1 MKRIIYIVL
10 FTLMSITIISESI
23 AQKVSSTITKSAA
36 VPKTT
41 VDTKPAARILK
52 LANKQ
57 IGLLKYAYAIPLYK
71 KYLLAGGKQDTL
83 AYKNIGYG
91 YKLVNQYDSALLYYI
106 KASDAGAKIG
116 NVLAELYAQLG
127 NYKQA
132 IRDYELINEEN
143 KNLLNDTR
151 IYGFSKIDKFYADS
165 LDYTIYY
172 TKLNSPYNDFNA
184 VPYREGLVFESNRVL
199 TKIRKKQSRIISPE
213 FGWDGAAYSS
223 LYYVENTQHLKVDTA
238 LRPVWREKQIDDKLL
253 SKGTSNDTR
262 LLDKPVDYTSLSYKP
277 DSIIKLF
284 SKHFGTKLNIGSISF
299 TKDGRTAY
307 YTRNGKKTSKGY
319 LLEVWEAKLLDGKW
333 VPVGKLFFNQTKYNY
348 FHPAVTP
355 DGRRLYYVS
364 DEPNGFG
371 GTDIY
376 FTEKN
381 EDGSWKPTSNAG
393 QNVNTAGNELFPT
406 FYDGG
411 FYYSSNGLPGLG
423 GLDIFKLVRDAR
435 GDINPKNLGYPINS
449 DRDDFG
455 FTIKGSTGYFSSNRY
470 GSDDI
475 FAFDYAPVNIIME
488 GKVAVDSVMALGK
501 KVYLNWRNEV
511 GKLQVIDSAVVNANG
526 SYSFK
531 ARPNKEYTVVT
542 FNSDGEKLETA
553 IITNDVVK
561 AGERYEKKLALINIP
576 LTQKELIAKHAKE
589 EAITAQQKPKQAQES
604 LNRLYA
610 KTVDSLMKLS
620 KDYVELHHPFN
631 QVYIVQQDLAAYKKL
646 IERVKQME
654 GREIVIVSATDCIG
668 SDAYNEDLSKRRSK
682 HIYKTISK
690 LANNN
695 VIIKHVGERELFK
708 ACEDVKKSI
717 LEQQV
722 NRYSYVFIIDKQ

>member
-1 MKRIIYIVL
+1 MKRIINIAFLIVAQL
-10 FTLMSITIISESI
+10 TTLNYTM
-23 AQKVSSTITKSAA
+23 AQQSSNTTSAA
-36 VPKTT
+36 AAKSLI

-52 LANKQ
+52 QANKQ
-57 IGLLKYAYAIPLYK
+57 MGLLKYAYAIPLYK
-71 KYLLAGGKQDTL
+71 NYLLAGGKQDTL

-91 YKLVNQYDSALLYYI
+91 YKLVNQYDSALLYYT

-116 NVLAELYAQLG
+116 NVIAELSAQLG
-127 NYKQA
+127 NYKKA
-132 IRDYELINEEN
+132 IKDYKKINEVN
-143 KNLLNDTR
+143 KNLLNDSR
-151 IYGFSKIDKFYADS
+151 IYGFTNIDKFYADS

-184 VPYREGLVFESNRVL
+184 VPFREGLVFESNRVI
-199 TKIRKKQSRIISPE
+199 TKKRRKQTRIVSPE

-223 LYYVENTQHLKVDTA
+223 LYYVENIQQSRIDTA
-238 LRPVWREKQIDDKLL
+238 LRPVWREKYLDDKLL
-253 SKGTSNDTR
+253 SKVTSNDTR
-262 LLDKPVDYTSLSYKP
+262 LLDKPLDYTALSYQQ
-277 DSIIKLF
+277 DASIKLF
-284 SKHFGTKLNIGSISF
+284 SKRFGSKLNIGSISF

-307 YTRNGKKTSKGY
+307 YTRNGKKTNQGY

-333 VPVGKLFFNQTKYNY
+333 VPAGKLFFNKSKYNY

-381 EDGSWKPTSNAG
+381 DDGSWKPTSNAG

-449 DRDDFG
+449 DRDDLG
-455 FTIKGSTGYFSSNRY
+455 FIIKGSTGYFSSNRY

-488 GKVAVDSVMALGK
+488 GQVAVDSMMAPGK
-501 KVYLNWRNEV
+501 KVYLNWRNEA
-511 GKLQVIDSAVVNANG
+511 GKLQVIDSAITDAKG
-526 SYSFK
+526 SYSFR

-542 FNSDGEKLETA
+542 FNSDGEKFETS
-553 IITNDVVK
+553 IKSNDVVK

-589 EAITAQQKPKQAQES
+589 EVVTAQQKAKQAQAS

-620 KDYVELHHPFN
+620 NDYVELHHPFN
-631 QVYIVQQDLAAYKKL
+631 QVYIIQQDLANYKKL

-654 GREIVIVSATDCIG
+654 GREIVIVSATDCNG
-668 SDAYNEDLSKRRSK
+668 SDEYNEDLSERRSK

-690 LANNN
+690 LANNI

-708 ACEDVKKSI
+708 ACEDLKKSI
-717 LEQQV
+717 EEQVV

>member
-1 MKRIIYIVL
+1 MNAAII
-10 FTLMSITIISESI
+10 TESI
-23 AQKVSSTITKSAA
+23 AQQVYTKLITTAAASKTSADT
-36 VPKTT
+36 KTT
-41 VDTKPAARILK
+41 ARILK

-57 IGLLKYAYAIPLYK
+57 MGLLKYAYAIPLYK
-71 KYLLAGGKQDTL
+71 NYLHAGGMQDTL
-83 AYKNIGYG
+83 AYKNLGYA
-91 YKLVNQYDSALLYYI
+91 YRLVNKYDSALLYYT
-106 KASDAGAKIG
+106 KASDEGAKIG
-116 NVLAELYAQLG
+116 NVIAELSAQLG
-127 NYKQA
+127 NYKKA
-132 IRDYELINEEN
+132 IKDYQQINNEY
-143 KNLLNDTR
+143 KNLLNDSR
-151 IYGFSKIDKFYADS
+151 IFGFSNPNNFYADS

-199 TKIRKKQSRIISPE
+199 TKKRRKQTRILSRE

-223 LYYVENTQHLKVDTA
+223 LYYVENIKQLRVETA
-238 LRPVWREKQIDDKLL
+238 LRPVWKEKHIDDRVL
-253 SKGTSNDTR
+253 SKASSNDTR
-262 LLDKPVDYTSLSYKP
+262 LLDKSIDYTALSYRQ
-277 DSIIKLF
+277 DTSIKLF
-284 SKHFGTKLNIGSISF
+284 SKYLGSRLNIGSMTF

-307 YTRNGKKTSKGY
+307 FTRNGKKTSQGY

-333 VPVGKLFFNQTKYNY
+333 VPAGKLFFNKTKYNY

-364 DEPNGFG
+364 DEANGFG

-393 QNVNTAGNELFPT
+393 QNINTAGNELFPT
-406 FYDGG
+406 FYDEG

-423 GLDIFKLVRDAR
+423 GLDIYKLVRDAS

-449 DRDDFG
+449 DADDLG
-455 FTIKGSTGYFSSNRY
+455 FSIMGSTGYFSSNRY

-475 FAFDYAPVNIIME
+475 FTFDYTPVTITLE
-488 GKVAVDSVMALGK
+488 GKLSVDSIMAPGK
-501 KVYLNWRNEV
+501 KVYLNWRNEA
-511 GKLQVIDSAVVNANG
+511 GKLQLIDSAIVDDNG
-526 SYSFK
+526 NYAFK

-553 IITNDVVK
+553 IKTNDVVK
-561 AGERYEKKLALINIP
+561 AGEQYEKKLALINIP

-589 EAITAQQKPKQAQES
+589 EVITPQQKSKQAQES

-654 GREIVIVSATDCIG
+654 GREIVIVSATDCNG
-668 SDAYNEDLSKRRSK
+668 SDAYNEDLSERRSK
-682 HIYKTISK
+682 HIFKTISK
-690 LANNN
+690 LANNK
-695 VIIKHVGERELFK
+695 VVIKHVGERELLK
-708 ACEDVKKSI
+708 ACEDLKKSI

-722 NRYSYVFIIDKQ
+722 NRYSYVFIMDKN

>member
-10 FTLMSITIISESI
+10 LTIMNVAMTSELI
-23 AQKVSSTITKSAA
+23 AQQTAATTATSAA
-36 VPKTT
+36 IKKIAV
-41 VDTKPAARILK
+41 VDNKIAARILK
-52 LANKQ
+52 QANKQ
-57 IGLLKYAYAIPLYK
+57 MGLLKYAYAIPLYK
-71 KYLLAGGKQDTL
+71 NYLLAGGKQDTL
-83 AYKNIGYG
+83 ALKNVGYA
-91 YKLVNQYDSALLYYI
+91 YKLVNQYDSALLYYT
-106 KASDAGAKIG
+106 KAKNAGVNIH
-116 NVLAELYAQLG
+116 NTIAELAAQMG
-127 NYKQA
+127 NYKKA
-132 IRDYELINEEN
+132 ANDYEQLNEED
-143 KNLLNDTR
+143 KNLLNDSR
-151 IYGFSKIDKFYADS
+151 IFGFTNIDKFYADS

-184 VPYREGLVFESNRVL
+184 VPFRDGIVFESNRVI
-199 TKIRKKQSRIISPE
+199 TKKRRKQTRIVSPE

-223 LYYVENTQHLKVDTA
+223 LYYVENAKKLRIDTA
-238 LRPVWREKQIDDKLL
+238 LRPVWREKKIDDKVL

-262 LLDKPVDYTSLSYKP
+262 LLDKPLDYSAVAYQQ
-277 DSIIKLF
+277 DSSIKLF
-284 SKHFGTKLNIGSISF
+284 SKRLGSKLNIGSITF
-299 TKDGRTAY
+299 TKDGSTAY
-307 YTRNGKKTSKGY
+307 YTRNGKKTSQGY
-319 LLEVWEAKLLDGKW
+319 LLEVWEAKLVDGKW
-333 VPVGKLFFNQTKYNY
+333 VPAGRLFFNKTKYNY

-435 GDINPKNLGYPINS
+435 GDINPRNVGYPINS
-449 DRDDFG
+449 DRDDLG

-475 FAFDYAPVNIIME
+475 FAFDYAPVNIVME
-488 GKVAVDSVMALGK
+488 GKVAVDSVMAAGK

-511 GKLQVIDSAVVNANG
+511 GKLQVIDSAVVNASG

-542 FNSDGEKLETA
+542 FNSDGEKFE
-553 IITNDVVK
+553 ISVKSNDFVK
-561 AGERYEKKLALINIP
+561 QDNGYQKQVALINIP
-576 LTQKELIAKHAKE
+576 LSRTEILAKRAKE
-589 EAITAQQKPKQAQES
+589 EASQEKARQAQVS

-631 QVYIVQQDLAAYKKL
+631 QVYIIQKDLAGYKQL

-654 GREIVIVSATDCIG
+654 GKEIVIVSATDCNG
-668 SDAYNEDLSKRRSK
+668 SDAYNEDLSQRRAK
-682 HIYKTISK
+682 HIYKTLSK
-690 LANNN
+690 LSNNS
-695 VIIKHVGERELFK
+695 VVIKHVGERELLK

-722 NRYSYVFIIDKQ
+722 NRYSYVFIMDNK

>member
-1 MKRIIYIVL
+1 MKRKYIVL
-10 FTLMSITIISESI
+10 LILMNAAIISESI
-23 AQKVSSTITKSAA
+23 AQQEYTKLITTAA
-36 VPKTT
+36 ASKTP
-41 VDTKPAARILK
+41 VDTKTTARILK
-52 LANKQ
+52 QANKQ
-57 IGLLKYAYAIPLYK
+57 MGLLKYAYAIPLYK
-71 KYLLAGGKQDTL
+71 NYLHAEGKQDTL
-83 AYKNIGYG
+83 AYKNLGYA
-91 YKLVNQYDSALLYYI
+91 YRLVNKYDSALLYYT

-116 NVLAELYAQLG
+116 NVIAELSAQLG
-127 NYKQA
+127 NYKKA
-132 IRDYELINEEN
+132 IKDYEQINEEN
-143 KNLLNDTR
+143 KNLLNDSR
-151 IYGFSKIDKFYADS
+151 IFGFSNLSKFYADS

-184 VPYREGLVFESNRVL
+184 VPYKEGLVFESNRVL
-199 TKIRKKQSRIISPE
+199 TKKRRKQTRILSRE

-223 LYYVENTQHLKVDTA
+223 LYYVENSQQLKVDTA
-238 LRPVWREKQIDDKLL
+238 LRPVWREKTIDDKLL

-262 LLDKPVDYTSLSYKP
+262 LLDKPIDYTTLSYKQ
-277 DSIIKLF
+277 DSSIKLF
-284 SKHFGTKLNIGSISF
+284 SKHFGSKLNIGSISF

-307 YTRNGKKTSKGY
+307 YTRNGKKTSQGY
-319 LLEVWEAKLLDGKW
+319 LLEVWEARLLDGKW
-333 VPVGKLFFNQTKYNY
+333 VQVGKLFFNKTKYNY

-393 QNVNTAGNELFPT
+393 QNINTAGNELFPT

-423 GLDIFKLVRDAR
+423 GLDIYKLVRDAR

-449 DRDDFG
+449 DGDDLG

-475 FAFDYAPVNIIME
+475 FAFDYAPVTVALE
-488 GKVAVDSVMALGK
+488 GKVAVDSVMAPGK
-501 KVYLNWRNEV
+501 KVYLNWRNEA
-511 GKLQVIDSAVVNANG
+511 GKLQVIDSAIVDAKG
-526 SYSFK
+526 SYSFR

-542 FNSDGEKLETA
+542 FNSDGEKFETS
-553 IITNDVVK
+553 IKSNDVVK

-589 EAITAQQKPKQAQES
+589 EVITAQQKAKQAQAS

-631 QVYIVQQDLAAYKKL
+631 QVYIIQQDLANYKKL

-654 GREIVIVSATDCIG
+654 GREIVIVSATDCNG
-668 SDAYNEDLSKRRSK
+668 SDAYNEDLSERRSK
-682 HIYKTISK
+682 HIFKTISK

-695 VIIKHVGERELFK
+695 VVIKHVGERELLK
-708 ACEDVKKSI
+708 ACEDLKKSI

-722 NRYSYVFIIDKQ
+722 NRYSYVFIMDKN

>member
-10 FTLMSITIISESI
+10 LTLINVAITSELI
-23 AQKVSSTITKSAA
+23 AQQPST
-36 VPKTT
+36 TT
-41 VDTKPAARILK
+41 STTAKKNVVVDTKPTARILK
-52 LANKQ
+52 QANKQ
-57 IGLLKYAYAIPLYK
+57 MGLLKYAYAIPLYK
-71 KYLLAGGKQDTL
+71 NYLKAGGKQDTL
-83 AYKNIGYG
+83 ALKNIGSA
-91 YKLVNQYDSALLYYI
+91 YKLVNQYDSALLYYT
-106 KASDAGAKIG
+106 KAKDAGVKI
-116 NVLAELYAQLG
+116 NNTIAELAAQMG
-127 NYKQA
+127 NYKKA
-132 IRDYELINEEN
+132 INDYEQLNEED
-143 KNLLNDTR
+143 KNLLNDSR
-151 IYGFSKIDKFYADS
+151 IFGFSNIGKFYADS

-184 VPYREGLVFESNRVL
+184 VPFRDGIVFESNRVI
-199 TKIRKKQSRIISPE
+199 TKKRRKQTRIVSPE

-223 LYYVENTQHLKVDTA
+223 LYYVENTKGIRIDTA
-238 LRPVWREKQIDDKLL
+238 LRPVWKEKKIDDKVL

-262 LLDKPVDYTSLSYKP
+262 LLDKPLDYQAVAYQQDTS
-277 DSIIKLF
+277 IKLF
-284 SKHFGTKLNIGSISF
+284 SKRLGTKLNIGSITF
-299 TKDGRTAY
+299 TKDGQTAY
-307 YTRNGKKTSKGY
+307 YTRNGKKTSQGY
-319 LLEVWEAKLLDGKW
+319 LLEVWEAKLIEGKW
-333 VPVGKLFFNQTKYNY
+333 VPAGRLFFNKTKYNY

-381 EDGSWKPTSNAG
+381 EDGSWKPTTNAG

-435 GDINPKNLGYPINS
+435 GDINPRNLGYPINS
-449 DRDDFG
+449 DRDELG

-488 GKVAVDSVMALGK
+488 GKVAVDSVMAPGK
-501 KVYLNWRNEV
+501 KVYLNLRNEA

-542 FNSDGEKLETA
+542 FNSDGEKFETLVKS
-553 IITNDVVK
+553 NDFVK
-561 AGERYEKKLALINIP
+561 QDNGYQKKVALINIP
-576 LTQKELIAKHAKE
+576 LTRTEILAKRAKE
-589 EAITAQQKPKQAQES
+589 EAAQENARQAQAS

-631 QVYIVQQDLAAYKKL
+631 QVYIIQKDLTSYKQL
-646 IERVKQME
+646 IERIKQME
-654 GREIVIVSATDCIG
+654 GREIVIVSATDCNG
-668 SDAYNEDLSKRRSK
+668 SDAYNEDLSQRRAK
-682 HIYKTISK
+682 HIYKTLSK
-690 LANNN
+690 LSNNS
-695 VIIKHVGERELFK
+695 VVIKHVGERELLK

-722 NRYSYVFIIDKQ
+722 NRYSYVFIMDKK

>member
-1 MKRIIYIVL
+1 
-10 FTLMSITIISESI
+10 MSSVVI
-23 AQKVSSTITKSAA
+23 AQQASNASSISSTAKKIAL
-36 VPKTT
+36 
-41 VDTKPAARILK
+41 VDNKIAARILK
-52 LANKQ
+52 QANKQ
-57 IGLLKYAYAIPLYK
+57 MGLLKYAYAIPLYK
-71 KYLLAGGKQDTL
+71 NYLLAGGKQDTM
-83 AYKNIGYG
+83 AYKSIAYA
-91 YKLVNQYDSALLYYI
+91 YKLVNQYDSALLYYT
-106 KASDAGAKIG
+106 KAKNAGVNIH
-116 NVLAELYAQLG
+116 NTIAELAAQMG
-127 NYKQA
+127 NYKKA
-132 IRDYELINEEN
+132 ANDYEQLNEED
-143 KNLLNDTR
+143 KNLLNDSR
-151 IYGFSKIDKFYADS
+151 IFGFTNIDKFYADS

-184 VPYREGLVFESNRVL
+184 VPFRDGIVFESNRVI
-199 TKIRKKQSRIISPE
+199 TKKRRKQTRMVSPE

-223 LYYVENTQHLKVDTA
+223 LYYVENAKKLRIDTA
-238 LRPVWREKQIDDKLL
+238 LRPVWREKKIDDKVL

-262 LLDKPVDYTSLSYKP
+262 LLDKPLDYSAVAYQQ
-277 DSIIKLF
+277 DSSIKLF
-284 SKHFGTKLNIGSISF
+284 SKRLGSKLNIGSITF
-299 TKDGRTAY
+299 TKDGSTAY
-307 YTRNGKKTSKGY
+307 YTRNGKKTSQGY
-319 LLEVWEAKLLDGKW
+319 LLEVWEAKLVDGKW
-333 VPVGKLFFNQTKYNY
+333 VPAGRLFFNKTKYNY

-435 GDINPKNLGYPINS
+435 GDINPRNVGYPINS
-449 DRDDFG
+449 DRDDLG

-475 FAFDYAPVNIIME
+475 FAFDYAPVNIVME
-488 GKVAVDSVMALGK
+488 GKVAVDSVMAAGK

-511 GKLQVIDSAVVNANG
+511 GKLQVIDSAVVNASG

-542 FNSDGEKLETA
+542 FNSDGEKFE
-553 IITNDVVK
+553 ISVKSNDFVK
-561 AGERYEKKLALINIP
+561 QDNGYQKQVALINIP
-576 LTQKELIAKHAKE
+576 LSRTEILAKRAKE
-589 EAITAQQKPKQAQES
+589 EASQEKARQAQVS

-631 QVYIVQQDLAAYKKL
+631 QVYIIQKDLAGYKQL

-654 GREIVIVSATDCIG
+654 GKEIVIVSATDCNG
-668 SDAYNEDLSKRRSK
+668 SDAYNEDLSQRRAK
-682 HIYKTISK
+682 HIYKTLSK
-690 LANNN
+690 LSNNS
-695 VIIKHVGERELFK
+695 VVIKHVGERELLK

-722 NRYSYVFIIDKQ
+722 NRYSYVFIMDKK